1 MSHTESTSKAA
12 ESVDP
17 MDQFERYDTINTSG
31 VVLVGFMSAIV
42 TFAIIIGVQA
52 MYYSA
57 SQAELVKKDV
67 NVADKMVI
75 ETVTRQRQKLTGY
88 SWADDKKQKVSI
100 PIEKAIAKVIEK
112 EAARK
117 TPEGSDAE

>member
-17 MDQFERYDTINTSG
+17 MDQFERYDTIDTSG
-31 VVLVGFMSAIV
+31 IVLVGFMSAIV

>member
-31 VVLVGFMSAIV
+31 IVLVGFMSAIV